1 MTICSP
7 LPSRHYKDEIFRQF
21 ARVGKALA
29 SPKRVELL
37 EVLSQG
43 PRTVE
48 VLARETD
55 GTVANTS
62 RHLQVLRGARLVEG
76 DRSGHFVSY
85 RVSDEKVSDFLR
97 QFRFLSESR
106 LAEVEVTTQAF
117 LGERIGFEPVDRK
130 ELLRRVRSGEATVL
144 DVRPREEYAAGHL
157 PGAISVP
164 LENLRKRL
172 RGIPKD
178 REIVAYCRGPHCVLA
193 VEAVELLRKRGYRA
207 QHLDLGVH
215 DWRGLGFDIETTTT
229 GGIAA

>member
-1 MTICSP
+1 MPVSP
-7 LPSRHYKDEIFRQF
+7 LQFKDEIFRQF
-21 ARVGKALA
+21 ARIGKALA

-37 EVLSQG
+37 DVLSQG

-48 VLARETD
+48 VLARESD
-55 GTVANTS
+55 CSVANTS

-76 DRSGHFVSY
+76 DRSGLFVTY
-85 RVSDEKVSDFLR
+85 RVSDERVSDFLR
-97 QFRFLSESR
+97 QFRLLAEAR
-106 LAEVEVTTQAF
+106 LAEVDATTQAF
-117 LGERIGFEPVDRK
+117 LGERIGFKPVGRK
-130 ELLRRVRSGEATVL
+130 ELLRQVRAGEVTVL

-164 LENLRKRL
+164 LDDLRKRL

-178 REIVAYCRGPHCVLA
+178 REIVAYCRGPHCVLS

-207 QHLDLGVH
+207 QRLDLGVH
-215 DWRGLGFDIETTTT
+215 DWRGLGFDIETLAA